1 MNSSPYFSRARGRR
15 VQSAAKAA
23 AATLGSKRRTR
34 KHVKVEYESDAKAAR
49 VEKKES
55 ERNTAKRSGKDN
67 SARQTDEAV
76 QWEPARWR
84 DQLVNIREM
93 RKNRDAPVD
102 SQGCE
107 KAADSNEAPEVSDV
121 SCLQTLQ
128 CNANVPTVISNDRFV

>member
-1 MNSSPYFSRARGRR
+1 MNSSPYFSRSRGRR
-15 VQSAAKAA
+15 AQSAAKAA
-23 AATLGSKRRTR
+23 AATLGSKRRIR

-55 ERNTAKRSGKDN
+55 ERNTAKRSATGKDN
-67 SARQTDEAV
+67 STRQTDEAV

-84 DQLVNIREM
+84 EQLVNIREM

-128 CNANVPTVISNDRFV
+128 CNANVPTVI

>member
-55 ERNTAKRSGKDN
+55 ERNTAKRSATGKDN
-67 SARQTDEAV
+67 STRQTDEAV

-84 DQLVNIREM
+84 EQLVNIREM

-128 CNANVPTVISNDRFV
+128 CNANVPTVI

>member
-55 ERNTAKRSGKDN
+55 ERNTAKRSATGKDN
-67 SARQTDEAV
+67 STRQTDEAV

-84 DQLVNIREM
+84 EQLVNIREM

-128 CNANVPTVISNDRFV
+128 L